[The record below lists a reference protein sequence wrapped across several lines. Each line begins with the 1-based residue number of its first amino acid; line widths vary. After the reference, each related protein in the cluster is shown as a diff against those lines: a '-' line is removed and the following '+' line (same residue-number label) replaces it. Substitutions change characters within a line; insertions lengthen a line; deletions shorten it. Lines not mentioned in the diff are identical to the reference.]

1 MNNHDQHSHNEPP
14 YKHPFEGL
22 IERALL
28 HQEDESI
35 DTAQHR
41 PAIPEYQITIEHG
54 SIWLGQECV
63 ASPQAMCC
71 QHADCQE
78 MRS

>member
-1 MNNHDQHSHNEPP
+1 MNNRNHHNNEPP
-14 YKHPFEGL
+14 YDEHPFEGL

-28 HQEDESI
+28 HLEDESI

-41 PAIPEYQITIEHG
+41 PAIPEYRITIEHG
-54 SIWLGQECV
+54 SIRIGQECV